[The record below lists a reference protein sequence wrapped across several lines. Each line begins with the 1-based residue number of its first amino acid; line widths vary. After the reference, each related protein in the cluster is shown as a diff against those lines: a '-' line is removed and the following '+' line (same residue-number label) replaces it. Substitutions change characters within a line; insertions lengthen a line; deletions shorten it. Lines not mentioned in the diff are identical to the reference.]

1 MLILICFLSLFYL
14 SNIHCPEAPYI
25 PVSSTAATVSS
36 GEAPVMRAEGTAKAD
51 EIDRWEQQKEKE
63 KGIGYSEKVER
74 WDAQKKWIGQK

>member
-1 MLILICFLSLFYL
+1 MKVRRAVVKTLILMMLLILMLILICFLSLFYL

-51 EIDRWEQQKEKE
+51 EIDR
-63 KGIGYSEKVER
+63 
-74 WDAQKKWIGQK
+74 

>member
-1 MLILICFLSLFYL
+1 MKVRWAVVKTLILMMLLISMLILICFLSLFYL

-51 EIDRWEQQKEKE
+51 EIDR
-63 KGIGYSEKVER
+63 
-74 WDAQKKWIGQK
+74 

>member
-1 MLILICFLSLFYL
+1 MKVRRAVVKTLILMMLLISMLILICFLSLFYL

-51 EIDRWEQQKEKE
+51 EIDR
-63 KGIGYSEKVER
+63 
-74 WDAQKKWIGQK
+74 